1 MKIAIPSS
9 ETGGLE
15 DYVELHFGKAP
26 AYTIYDTETE
36 TVEIIKNTSV
46 HMGGKGRPPEL
57 LKDAGVDIVLCSGV
71 GQKIVDL
78 LEKNGIEIFV
88 GADETVKDAIESWK
102 AGKLY
107 KPKTINLEKERGL
120 GMTKHQL

>member
-1 MKIAIPSS
+1 MKVAIPSS

-26 AYTIYDTETE
+26 TYTTYDTETE
-36 TVEIIKNTSV
+36 TIEIIENTSV

-57 LKDAGVDIVLCSGV
+57 LKDAGVDVVLCSGV

-78 LEKNGIEIFV
+78 LNKNGIEIFV
-88 GADETVKDAIESWK
+88 GADETVKDAITSWK

-107 KPKTINLEKERGL
+107 KPKTINIEKDLGL

>member
-1 MKIAIPSS
+1 MKVAIPSS

-15 DYVELHFGKAP
+15 DYVELHLGKAP
-26 AYTIYDTETE
+26 TYTIYDTETE

-46 HMGGKGRPPEL
+46 HMGGKEIPPEL
-57 LKDAGVDIVLCSGV
+57 LKDAGVDVILCSGV

-88 GADETVKDAIESWK
+88 GADETVKEAITSWK

-107 KPKTINLEKERGL
+107 KPKTINLEKKRGL
-120 GMTKHQL
+120 GLTKHQL